1 MLVILYD
8 IHCFFMNVYK
18 IYINATLSSFWA
30 CASVVSAFT
39 DLSNIM
45 ITLRQKPDMVIVP
58 LNVKMDRMSK
68 DGDDLFY
75 LFSLVPYKQW
85 GQEGGTR
92 GKGWWNVL
100 RKQYFI

>member
-1 MLVILYD
+1 
-8 IHCFFMNVYK
+8 
-18 IYINATLSSFWA
+18 
-30 CASVVSAFT
+30 
-39 DLSNIM
+39 
-45 ITLRQKPDMVIVP
+45 MVIVP
-58 LNVKMDRMSK
+58 LNMKMDRMSK

-75 LFSLVPYKQW
+75 LFTLVPYKQW